1 MDVLASNA
9 VLQFRVP
16 ARASARQS
24 ASSAFGASPREQAA
38 TTAGGLPDSAY
49 WTAYDHYM
57 IERKARADRRAHVY
71 SKLATLVRRLR
82 QSISTFRPGRAL
94 QR

>member
-9 VLQFRVP
+9 VLQFRAP
-16 ARASARQS
+16 ARVPARQS
-24 ASSAFGASPREQAA
+24 ASSEFTAGSREQAS
-38 TTAGGLPDSAY
+38 TTMEGLPDSAY

-57 IERKARADRRAHVY
+57 IEREARAHRRAYVY
-71 SKLATLVRRLR
+71 SKVTTLVRRLR
-82 QSISTFRPGRAL
+82 QTISRFTPGQAL

>member
-9 VLQFRVP
+9 VLQFRAP

-24 ASSAFGASPREQAA
+24 ASSAFDASTREKAP
-38 TTAGGLPDSAY
+38 TTTGGLPDSAY

-57 IERKARADRRAHVY
+57 IERKARADRRAYVY
-71 SKLATLVRRLR
+71 SKVATLVRRLR
-82 QSISTFRPGRAL
+82 QSIASFRSGQAL